1 MIEPAEV
8 AGWFAGGSILAALG
22 WLLVRN
28 AGSRWRKTNRRGRTI
43 PVTLGWAF
51 AIGAAGIALVVA
63 DQIRAVGVRDSQA
76 GELLGAA
83 VVFVAGV
90 VDDGFGGTV
99 RGLRGHLRALLGG
112 HLTTGGVKLGAA
124 VLAAAITVAWT
135 PRDHLWADLLALVAI
150 AGCTNVWNG
159 LDVAPG
165 RALKGFVV
173 VAVVL
178 LVVDLKA
185 FLLVCTGA
193 AVTTLVPDLRERGML
208 GRFGREP
215 PRLPRRGGDR
225 PAPPGGMAGPGRGH
239 RDRAQRPRR
248 DGDLHEDDRRDRPP
262 PMVRSS
268 RTHAGS
274 NFVSP
279 TGGLVHD
286 VC

>member
-1 MIEPAEV
+1 VIEPAEA

-28 AGSRWRKTNRRGRTI
+28 AGPRWRKTNRRGHAI
-43 PVTLGWAF
+43 PATLGWAF
-51 AIGAAGIALVVA
+51 AVGAAGIALVVA

-76 GELLGAA
+76 GEFLGA
-83 VVFVAGV
+83 VIVFTAGV
-90 VDDGFGGTV
+90 IDDGFGGTV
-99 RGLRGHLRALLGG
+99 RGLRGHLRALLSG

-124 VLAAAITVAWT
+124 LFAAAITVAWT

-173 VAVVL
+173 VAIVL

-208 GRFGREP
+208 GDSGANLLGFLAGAEIVR
-215 PRLPRRGGDR
+215 RLPEVWLIPAVLVVIGLNVLAETVTFTRTIDAIAPLRWFDR
-225 PAPPGGMAGPGRGH
+225 LGRIPE
-239 RDRAQRPRR
+239 AT
-248 DGDLHEDDRRDRPP
+248 
-262 PMVRSS
+262 S
-268 RTHAGS
+268 
-274 NFVSP
+274 
-279 TGGLVHD
+279 
-286 VC
+286 